1 MILINDNVQN
11 WPFVLLAF
19 KEESWHTYIFS
30 GKIPWM
36 NKKTNVNKRSCERVE
51 MMVEPDKM
59 KL

>member
-1 MILINDNVQN
+1 MILINDDAQH
-11 WPFVLLAF
+11 WHFAVLEF

-30 GKIPWM
+30 GNIPWM
-36 NKKTNVNKRSCERVE
+36 NKRTNINNRSCERVE